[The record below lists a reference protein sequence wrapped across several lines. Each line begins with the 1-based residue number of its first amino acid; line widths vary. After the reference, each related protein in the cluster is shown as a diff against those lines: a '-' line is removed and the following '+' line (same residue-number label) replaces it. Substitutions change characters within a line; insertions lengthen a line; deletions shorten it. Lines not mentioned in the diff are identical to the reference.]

1 MTDNSSSV
9 VILITLLNILV
20 YKLQKLKEAQQT
32 NRLPLSVRQL
42 CRRFSLQEIQLATD
56 NFQQELVIGKGGFG
70 MVYKGIIDL
79 GQRIVAIKRLKSTS
93 TQGRKEFQTEIEML
107 SQFRHSHLVPL
118 IGYCDESEEMIL
130 VYEYMPSGNL
140 ADHLHKRVN
149 KGDMSLPP
157 LSWVQ
162 RLKICVG
169 AAHGLDYL
177 HTGTSIKSRVIHR
190 DVKTTN
196 ILLDENLEARISDF
210 GLSKTG
216 PANQTCTHV
225 STRVK
230 GTPGYLDPYYIS
242 THRLT
247 RKSDVYAFGV
257 VLLEVLC
264 GRRAVDRS
272 LDDEQINIVGWAQHC
287 FKEGL
292 LDQIT
297 EPNIKGV
304 ISSDA
309 LRVYMDTAI
318 KCLHYQPKHRP
329 TMAEVV
335 VGLESALTLQR
346 KSTQYPLVEMMPI
359 HCTEIVDCS
368 IPEAKDNNHS
378 QECEIMP
385 IHCTEIVDC
394 SIPEAKDNNHSQEC
408 EHTGEGIINVSNGWH
423 HKKQSSVGM
432 TFRKRISGLLSV
444 KAWAFAVKSMKLKAD
459 NRASFLPVTP
469 LVRQEPLD
477 QEKVLHSS
485 NLKSFTF
492 NELSVATRKFHP
504 DSVVK
509 EDAYGVVFM
518 GWVDANTFAAAK
530 WGTGQAIAVKRLV
543 HEGRGDW
550 LAEINYLGNL
560 CHPNVVRLIGY
571 CLGEDNRFLVY
582 DYLPQT
588 SLKEHLIKMKGG
600 RLLDWPTRYN
610 IIDGIARG
618 ILYLHRDSKP
628 TVMHRNLNASNILLD
643 HEMNPRISYF
653 GGAKILGESESE
665 MSTMRVVGTYGYMSP
680 EYLIHGKFSV
690 KSDVYSFGVLV
701 LEIVSGR
708 ENTSFR
714 QLDPDFLAG
723 HVWGLYLKESCL
735 ELFDEATIGS
745 CNQSELSRAIQ
756 VGLLCVQEYPKDRPS
771 MAMVISMLSGGIE
784 LPQPKRPAY
793 FREELDSQISSPS
806 TNKYSEIS
814 SPTTSLLTPR

>member
-32 NRLPLSVRQL
+32 SRLPLSVRQL

-93 TQGRKEFQTEIEML
+93 KQGRKEFQTEIEML

-118 IGYCDESEEMIL
+118 IGYCDEREEMIL

-230 GTPGYLDPYYIS
+230 GTPGYLDPYYVS
-242 THRLT
+242 TNRLT

-272 LDDEQINIVGWAQHC
+272 LDDEQIDIVRWAQHC

-297 EPNIKGV
+297 DPNIKGV
-304 ISSDA
+304 IASDA
-309 LRVYMDTAI
+309 LHVYIDTAI

-346 KSTQYPLVEMMPI
+346 KSTQYPLVE
-359 HCTEIVDCS
+359 
-368 IPEAKDNNHS
+368 
-378 QECEIMP
+378 IMP

-394 SIPEAKDNNHSQEC
+394 SIPEAKDNNHSQEY
-408 EHTGEGIINVSNGWH
+408 EHTGEGTINVSNGWH
-423 HKKQSSVGM
+423 HKKQSSVRM

-444 KAWAFAVKSMKLKAD
+444 KAWAFSVKSKKLKAD

-469 LVRQEPLD
+469 LFRQEPLD

-485 NLKSFTF
+485 KLKRFTF
-492 NELSVATRKFHP
+492 YELSVATRNFHP

-509 EDAYGVVFM
+509 QDDFGVVFM
-518 GWVDANTFAAAK
+518 GWVDANTFAAAEC
-530 WGTGQAIAVKRLV
+530 GTGQVIAVKRLV
-543 HEGRGDW
+543 HAGRHEW

-560 CHPNVVRLIGY
+560 CHPNVLRLIGY

-582 DYLPQT
+582 DYLPKHT
-588 SLKEHLIKMKGG
+588 SLKEHLIKMKGE
-600 RLLDWPTRYN
+600 RLLDWPIRYN
-610 IIDGIARG
+610 IINGIARG
-618 ILYLHRDSKP
+618 ILYLHQDSKP
-628 TVMHRNLNASNILLD
+628 IVIHRNLNASNILLD
-643 HEMNPRISYF
+643 DEMNPRISDF
-653 GGAKILGESESE
+653 TSAEILGESESE
-665 MSTMRVVGTYGYMSP
+665 MSTMRIVGTYGYISP
-680 EYLIHGKFSV
+680 EYALHGKFSV

-701 LEIVSGR
+701 LQIVSGR
-708 ENTSFR
+708 ENTCFR
-714 QLDPDFLAG
+714 HLDPGFLAR
-723 HVWGLYLKESCL
+723 HVWGLYLE
-735 ELFDEATIGS
+735 ER
-745 CNQSELSRAIQ
+745 CNDQSELSRAIQ

-771 MAMVISMLSGGIE
+771 MAMVISMLSGDIE
-784 LPQPKRPAY
+784 LPQPKQPA
-793 FREELDSQISSPS
+793 FLTEQLDSQISSPP

-814 SPTTSLLTPR
+814 LPTTGLFTPR